1 MIKDRKIEFP
11 TLPTGNKI
19 MVGNLFI
26 VFLSNWSFL
35 CSNDRFDSEKDQ
47 IDSLAVDLL
56 KDRQDR
62 FAHGQFFKRTTG
74 LIRLW
79 SKYRRQRFDLKDRR
93 SRDQKIEFLT
103 LPPCPPAL
111 RGTAAVDKTFRVLLG
126 NKAVV
131 SWDRLS
137 RRWGRPSS
145 EPGSV
150 VALLSEVRRSGGS
163 SVTGN
168 KSPGQWHENVGS
180 KKYPKNVYKNAQK
193 NLEIYSVFYWLNKT
207 LHTTSLF
214 KTEVHY
220 FTIFYMSQHLMIF
233 FHLK

>member
-1 MIKDRKIEFP
+1 MVDLFKRLTGSIRSLSIFLKDRKDRMIKDRKIEFP

-62 FAHGQFFKRTTG
+62 FAHGHFFKRTTG

-103 LPPCPPAL
+103 LPPCP
-111 RGTAAVDKTFRVLLG
+111 
-126 NKAVV
+126 
-131 SWDRLS
+131 S
-137 RRWGRPSS
+137 RNCSCWQDL
-145 EPGSV
+145 PG
-150 VALLSEVRRSGGS
+150 A
-163 SVTGN
+163 
-168 KSPGQWHENVGS
+168 PGQ
-180 KKYPKNVYKNAQK
+180 
-193 NLEIYSVFYWLNKT
+193 
-207 LHTTSLF
+207 
-214 KTEVHY
+214 
-220 FTIFYMSQHLMIF
+220 
-233 FHLK
+233 